1 MKKDFDAKTGCGII
15 VGAIALI
22 VILMFVS
29 PLFLMWGWNL
39 GVLALFP
46 ALPVME
52 YWTAFFVSM
61 FFGAI
66 GSKFHGVNSSFNKD

>member
-1 MKKDFDAKTGCGII
+1 MKRDIDAKLGCGII
-15 VGAIALI
+15 IAAIALI
-22 VILMFVS
+22 TLLMFVS

-52 YWTAFFVSM
+52 YWTAFFVCM

-66 GSKFHGVNSSFNKD
+66 GSKFHGYDFNSKN